1 MNGTRLP
8 CLTSVLSPRPWQTS
22 SPPGQPFGTL
32 VILSWY
38 PSLVRPQFAIQ
49 FSRNTQP
56 ALTPPPAPLPAPISP
71 NTPSIPLGFHT
82 PNLPPLYKCRV
93 WNGVE
98 KWIRKRGESR
108 HIDLSERLTQTP
120 GCLLTS
126 ALPSLRRKS
135 RGLTTSETDPK
146 GCASDRLRIS

>member
-1 MNGTRLP
+1 MNGTHLP
-8 CLTSVLSPRPWQTS
+8 CLTSVLSPQPWQTS

-82 PNLPPLYKCRV
+82 PNLPPLYKCSV
-93 WNGVE
+93 WNGGEKMDKKKGRKQTYRFIWKAHSNTRMSADFSTSLVE
-98 KWIRKRGESR
+98 TKEQRINNFWNWPKRLCFRS
-108 HIDLSERLTQTP
+108 P
-120 GCLLTS
+120 
-126 ALPSLRRKS
+126 
-135 RGLTTSETDPK
+135 
-146 GCASDRLRIS
+146 